1 MRWSYL
7 FWLVVL
13 GGAAA
18 TLFEI
23 KHEVQSLEGD
33 LLMTERKIRSERE
46 TIEVLRAEWSF
57 LNQPARIER
66 LAREHLGLVPLTPD
80 QIVAVDRLPPRP
92 EDFDRVPVALDDLL
106 PPAKPEQFP
115 AVGILARGVTPVS
128 ETTR

>member
-13 GGAAA
+13 AGAAA

-23 KHEVQSLEGD
+23 KHEVQALEEQ
-33 LLMTERKIRSERE
+33 LLRAERRIRNERE

-66 LAREHLGLVPLTPD
+66 LAREHLGLVPVSPD
-80 QIVAVDRLPPRP
+80 QIVSVERLPPRP
-92 EDFDRVPVALDDLL
+92 EDFDRVPVALGDLL
-106 PPAKPEQFP
+106 PPAKPRQFP
-115 AVGILARGVTPVS
+115 GLAVTTVS
-128 ETTR
+128 EAQR

>member
-23 KHEVQSLEGD
+23 KHEVQALEEQ
-33 LLMTERKIRSERE
+33 LLATERRIRNERE

-66 LAREHLGLVPLTPD
+66 LAREHLGLVPLSPD
-80 QIVAVDRLPPRP
+80 QIVSVDRLPPRP
-92 EDFDRVPVALDDLL
+92 EDFDRVPVALDSLL
-106 PPAKPEQFP
+106 PPSKPLDVP
-115 AVGILARGVTPVS
+115 SLAITPVS
-128 ETTR
+128 ESQR

>member
-13 GGAAA
+13 AGAAA

-23 KHEVQSLEGD
+23 KHEVQALEED
-33 LLMTERKIRSERE
+33 LLATERRIRTERE

-66 LAREHLGLVPLTPD
+66 LAKEHLGLGPMTPD
-80 QIVAVDRLPPRP
+80 QIVTVDRLPPRP
-92 EDFDRVPVALDDLL
+92 EDFQRVPVALDELL
-106 PPAKPEQFP
+106 PPVRPEQLTGF
-115 AVGILARGVTPVS
+115 AATPVS

>member
-13 GGAAA
+13 AGAAA

-23 KHEVQSLEGD
+23 KHEVQALEEE
-33 LLMTERKIRSERE
+33 LLMTERRIRNERE

-66 LAREHLGLVPLTPD
+66 LAREHLGLVPLSPD
-80 QIVAVDRLPPRP
+80 QIVRVDRLPPRP
-92 EDFDRVPVALDDLL
+92 EDFARVPVDLDTLL
-106 PPAKPEQFP
+106 PPSRPERLP
-115 AVGILARGVTPVS
+115 GPGVTPVS
-128 ETTR
+128 ETTQ

>member
-13 GGAAA
+13 AGAAA

-23 KHEVQSLEGD
+23 KHEVQALEED
-33 LLMTERKIRSERE
+33 LLRTERRIRNERE

-66 LAREHLGLVPLTPD
+66 LAREHLGLVPLSPD
-80 QIVAVDRLPPRP
+80 QIVSVDRLPPRP
-92 EDFDRVPVALDDLL
+92 EDFARVPVALDDLL
-106 PPAKPEQFP
+106 PPAKPEAFP
-115 AVGILARGVTPVS
+115 ALRVTTVS
-128 ETTR
+128 EIAR